1 MRTVIKE
8 LRDGDATKRLS
19 ILSDIATITSV
30 VLVSLLAPA
39 FSLASRTELSFSA
52 IAAISTIV
60 LLTVAGSS
68 AALAVFLSID
78 SWLPTRSAHR
88 VLLRVSLWCIALVVA
103 VCAAAFVHELIT
115 NTYWT

>member
-8 LRDGDATKRLS
+8 LIEGNASKKLS

-39 FSLASRTELSFSA
+39 FSLASKTELSFFA
-52 IAAISTIV
+52 IATISAIV

-68 AALAVFLSID
+68 AALAAFLSID
-78 SWLPTRSAHR
+78 TWLSTRSNHR
-88 VLLRVSLWCIALVVA
+88 MLLRISLWSVALVVA
-103 VCAAAFVHELIT
+103 LFAAAFVHELLT